1 MKKADIPADILEGWN
16 IVVMDDEPDSLEVAE
31 VILTT
36 YGANVH
42 TASNGAEGLE
52 TVRRTRPKLVISDIS
67 MPVMDGWE
75 FINVMK
81 NDRPL
86 MEIPVIALTAHAMS
100 GDRERAIMAGFHN
113 HLTKPL
119 TAETFIHDLLNLLV
133 DIPGLE
139 IDFKDQEK

>member
-1 MKKADIPADILEGWN
+1 MIKADIPADILNGWN

-31 VILTT
+31 IILTT

-42 TASNGAEGLE
+42 TATNGVEGLE
-52 TVRRTRPKLVISDIS
+52 VVRRTHPKLVISDIS

-75 FINVMK
+75 FIHEVK

-86 MEIPVIALTAHAMS
+86 MDIPVIALTAHAMT

-119 TAETFIHDLLNLLV
+119 TADTFIHDLLKLLV
-133 DIPGLE
+133 DIPGLSA
-139 IDFKDQEK
+139 DFKNQEQ